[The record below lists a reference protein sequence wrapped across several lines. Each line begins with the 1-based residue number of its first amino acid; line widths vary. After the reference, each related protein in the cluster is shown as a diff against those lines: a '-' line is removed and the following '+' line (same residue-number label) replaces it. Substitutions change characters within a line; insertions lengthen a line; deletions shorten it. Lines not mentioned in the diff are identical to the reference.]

1 MWEEAFVENVK
12 HWQSTISSLL
22 KNIYNFTTRYLNNTL
37 PTLKNMS
44 LWKKTTSSFCSACL
58 NPQTLQHIVS
68 SCNVHLEQGCFTWRH
83 NSILKT
89 LEESCIKKN
98 YLIYADIEGFDNP
111 SVIITFCIIVLL
123 GYNFKTNFLI
133 SSCTT
138 ITQPRCLCKNSE
150 CWLSSHTDRLIF

>member
-1 MWEEAFVENVK
+1 MSNTGNRLSAVCPKIFTILLRET
-12 HWQSTISSLL
+12 STILYRPS
-22 KNIYNFTTRYLNNTL
+22 KTCPRG
-37 PTLKNMS
+37 
-44 LWKKTTSSFCSACL
+44 KKQRTVCAVPACL
-58 NPQTLQHIVS
+58 NPQTLQHVVS
-68 SCNVHLEQGCFTWRH
+68 TCNVHLEQGRFTWRH

-89 LEESCIKKN
+89 LAEYLSSIKKN
-98 YLIYADIEGFDNP
+98 FLIYADIEGFDNP